1 MKTNKNIENLSS
13 NNSNFTT
20 ATKAIGDA
28 LVAKG
33 CSVPTGTSLS
43 EMANILTN
51 NVRVPIDLGITT
63 SNTSSIGTASASSY
77 YTAGNNQ
84 AFKAFDTDGYTSWHS
99 LQGMPQWIQFQFNTA
114 RVVKKFF
121 LQNRCDDAT
130 NIQYVKTFDL
140 LASNNGSSWTTLGS
154 FTHSKTNAGS
164 GAFYNVS
171 NNTAYKYYRIKVKS
185 AQTGYCAIGALQF
198 YC

>member
-51 NVRVPIDLGITT
+51 NVRVLIDLGITT

-77 YTAGNNQ
+77 LPQETIKHLKRLTLMDIQVGTA
-84 AFKAFDTDGYTSWHS
+84 
-99 LQGMPQWIQFQFNTA
+99 
-114 RVVKKFF
+114 
-121 LQNRCDDAT
+121 
-130 NIQYVKTFDL
+130 
-140 LASNNGSSWTTLGS
+140 
-154 FTHSKTNAGS
+154 
-164 GAFYNVS
+164 
-171 NNTAYKYYRIKVKS
+171 
-185 AQTGYCAIGALQF
+185 
-198 YC
+198 